1 MSKITFL
8 KSFDGNFE
16 ETAQFNTISKIVDM
30 IFLYIYSF
38 FLLVLVVIF
47 RALCDAFSSRE
58 KKSTIQTKKV
68 NLIFGLSLNLPKIF
82 FSFWVILISAVVQ
95 NQLCM
100 YTPRSNWA
108 LGSIQWTNTFGPKIL
123 KYIIKIIQNATLPN
137 T

>member
-30 IFLYIYSF
+30 IFLYISSF

-58 KKSTIQTKKV
+58 KKFHHTDKKSKPHLRSFS
-68 NLIFGLSLNLPKIF
+68 LIISQKFSLVFRLLLFPH
-82 FSFWVILISAVVQ
+82 LQQVQ
-95 NQLCM
+95 NQLSM
-100 YTPRSNWA
+100 YVCSYPLLAQPYPVANTKLRTTLLVLGCSN
-108 LGSIQWTNTFGPKIL
+108 
-123 KYIIKIIQNATLPN
+123 
-137 T
+137 

>member
-30 IFLYIYSF
+30 IFLYISSF

-58 KKSTIQTKKV
+58 KKFHHTDKKSKPHLRSFFLIIYQKFSLVFRLPTTI
-68 NLIFGLSLNLPKIF
+68 LS
-82 FSFWVILISAVVQ
+82 SAVGAKSAKYV
-95 NQLCM
+95 CM
-100 YTPRSNWA
+100 
-108 LGSIQWTNTFGPKIL
+108 
-123 KYIIKIIQNATLPN
+123 
-137 T
+137 